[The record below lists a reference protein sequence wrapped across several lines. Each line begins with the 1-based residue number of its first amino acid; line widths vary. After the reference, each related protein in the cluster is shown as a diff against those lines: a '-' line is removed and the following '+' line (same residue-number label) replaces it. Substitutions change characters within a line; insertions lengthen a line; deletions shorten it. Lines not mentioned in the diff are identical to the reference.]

1 MRGLRPAHDV
11 TETIPADNQT
21 PDEDEG
27 LEPLLEYLKEA
38 RGFDFSG
45 YKRATVGR
53 RIRKRIS
60 EIGIDGYES
69 YADYLEANPREFA
82 ELFNTI
88 LINVTGFFRDP
99 EAWNY
104 LAKEIVPQLIEAVP
118 EGEQIRVWSAGC
130 ASGEEAYTTAIILL
144 EALGEVEFK
153 RRVKIYA
160 TDIDEEAL
168 AEARAAVY
176 PVEALKDLPRE
187 LVERYFVENGRGYA
201 FRPDLRRSVIFG
213 RNELLEDA
221 PISRIDL
228 LICRNVLMY
237 FTVEAQTRILSQLN
251 FALRDRG
258 FLLLGKSEMLV
269 RHSEYF
275 TPIDVKWR
283 VFRRVPRYNLRERL
297 GQAVGNATIGDE
309 ALAQRHA
316 DLRAAA
322 SSVGPMARLI
332 VDAARFLVDVNSRA
346 QELFEVGPA
355 DAGRPLQDL
364 ELSYRPVELRGPLD
378 QAFKEGR
385 AVNAGQVEWGE
396 PGQERIFEVE
406 VTPIVQG
413 DQPPLGA
420 AITFADVTDYARLAS
435 EHGKSK
441 QELETAYQELQSTV
455 EELETTNEEL
465 QSTNEELETTN
476 EELQSANEELQ
487 TMNEELTSSNDE
499 LEAMNEEQRHH
510 TDELDRLN
518 LFLEGILGNLGVG
531 VAVVDRERKVQLWNS
546 NSENLWGLRASEVE
560 GEDLLSLDI
569 GLPVKELRTPLE
581 DALSTASTSS
591 DLTLEAINRR
601 GRSFRCELRV
611 MPLVSAKQGLYGGI
625 VLMREDGEPASL
637 PEEQGRAGT

>member
-1 MRGLRPAHDV
+1 MTDTTSKENQP
-11 TETIPADNQT
+11 TE
-21 PDEDEG
+21 EDQG

-45 YKRATVGR
+45 YKRATLGR
-53 RIRKRIS
+53 RIRKRMA
-60 EIGIDGYES
+60 EVGIEDYEG

-99 EAWNY
+99 EAWDY
-104 LAKEIVPQLIEAVP
+104 LARETIPRLLEEIPDE
-118 EGEQIRVWSAGC
+118 EQIRVWSAGC
-130 ASGEEAYTTAIILL
+130 ASGEEAYTAAIVLL
-144 EALGEVEFK
+144 EALGEEEFK

-160 TDIDEEAL
+160 TDVDEEAL

-176 PVEALKDLPRE
+176 PQEAFKDLPRE
-187 LVERYFVENGRGYA
+187 IVEKYFVENGRGYG

-213 RNELLEDA
+213 RNELVEDA

-258 FLLLGKSEMLV
+258 FLFLGKSEMLV

-283 VFRRVPRYNLRERL
+283 VFQRVPRANLRERL
-297 GQAVGNATIGDE
+297 GQNVGDAAFGDA

-316 DLRAAA
+316 DLRTAAA
-322 SSVGPMARLI
+322 AVGPVARLV
-332 VDAARFLVDVNSRA
+332 VDASRFLVDVNLRA

-355 DAGRPLQDL
+355 DIGRPLQDL
-364 ELSYRPVELRGPLD
+364 ELSYRPVELRAPLD
-378 QAFKEGR
+378 QAFEEGR
-385 AVNAGQVEWGE
+385 SVRTGQVEWGE
-396 PGQERIFEVE
+396 KGKERILEVE
-406 VTPIVQG
+406 VTPIAQAG
-413 DQPPLGA
+413 RPPMGA
-420 AITFADVTDYARLAS
+420 AITFADVTDYARLAT

-441 QELETAYQELQSTV
+441 RELETAYEELQSTV

-487 TMNEELTSSNDE
+487 TMNEELTSTNDE
-499 LEAMNEEQRHH
+499 LEAMNEEQRQH
-510 TDELDRLN
+510 TEELDRLN
-518 LFLEGILGNLGVG
+518 LFLEGILGNNGVG
-531 VAVVDRERKVQLWNS
+531 VVVVDRERKVQLWNA
-546 NSENLWGLRASEVE
+546 NSEDLWGLRADEVE
-560 GEDLLSLDI
+560 GEDLVSLDI
-569 GLPVKELRTPLE
+569 GLPVGELKEPLRE
-581 DALSTASTSS
+581 ALSTASTST
-591 DLTLEAINRR
+591 DLALEAVNRR
-601 GRSFRCELRV
+601 GRSFNCEVRV

-625 VLMREDGEPASL
+625 VLMRETGESAVL
-637 PEEQGRAGT
+637 